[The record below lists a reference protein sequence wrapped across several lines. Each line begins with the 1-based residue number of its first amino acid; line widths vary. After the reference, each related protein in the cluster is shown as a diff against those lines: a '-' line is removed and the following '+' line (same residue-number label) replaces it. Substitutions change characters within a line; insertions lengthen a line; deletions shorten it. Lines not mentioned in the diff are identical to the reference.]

1 MSNKINIWNIEND
14 FFATLKTGKD
24 LFKDIDTITLQLV
37 ESVLEEL
44 KSMSYDE
51 LMDWLD
57 GSTTE
62 ELVMFMD
69 YFIDDHRLFEVTK
82 IEISRR

>member
-1 MSNKINIWNIEND
+1 
-14 FFATLKTGKD
+14 
-24 LFKDIDTITLQLV
+24 
-37 ESVLEEL
+37 
-44 KSMSYDE
+44 MSYDE